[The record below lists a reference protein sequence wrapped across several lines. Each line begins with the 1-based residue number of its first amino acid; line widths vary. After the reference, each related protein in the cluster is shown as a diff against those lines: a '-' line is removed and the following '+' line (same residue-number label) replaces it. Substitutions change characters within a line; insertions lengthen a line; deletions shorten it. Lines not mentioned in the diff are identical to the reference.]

1 MFPREKWCRNS
12 LAKRDVGSRALAQ
25 FKQAMTISL
34 MVLTAIVGLS
44 LVVKKATTPVL
55 EAAPEPP
62 VIMPQPALSLC
73 SADHEKFMEEFRC
86 QIRAYALNADTD
98 QPFCGDKGSTVN
110 TSRPLSRDFADLQA
124 LYCGIEIER
133 QMLGFGEMS
142 KIGMTL
148 DSWQPK
154 PVSMYLGYPWQYQGK
169 KGPTGED
176 FYPNPEAF
184 SRVIYRSINCKS
196 WWVN

>member
-1 MFPREKWCRNS
+1 MLPDGRVSFPISGWLTKKLGIWPMFPNEIVPTH

-25 FKQAMTISL
+25 FKQALSISM

-55 EAAPEPP
+55 QDAPEPP

-98 QPFCGDKGSTVN
+98 KPFVGTKTHPFQCVN
-110 TSRPLSRDFADLQA
+110 H
-124 LYCGIEIER
+124 
-133 QMLGFGEMS
+133 
-142 KIGMTL
+142 
-148 DSWQPK
+148 
-154 PVSMYLGYPWQYQGK
+154 
-169 KGPTGED
+169 
-176 FYPNPEAF
+176 
-184 SRVIYRSINCKS
+184 
-196 WWVN
+196 

>member
-1 MFPREKWCRNS
+1 MVDQIWRVVKCSQEVVPEQ

-25 FKQAMTISL
+25 FKQALGISF

-110 TSRPLSRDFADLQA
+110 TSRPLSKDFADLQA
-124 LYCGIEIER
+124 LYCGIR
-133 QMLGFGEMS
+133 DDKQMHGFGGRAE
-142 KIGMTL
+142 L
-148 DSWQPK
+148 
-154 PVSMYLGYPWQYQGK
+154 V
-169 KGPTGED
+169 
-176 FYPNPEAF
+176 
-184 SRVIYRSINCKS
+184 
-196 WWVN
+196 